1 MPKLDLEIE
10 DVKAS
15 ELESVRSKS
24 VRHSCLEGSKLRLA
38 GGNSA
43 VVRVETTKWLAKRV
57 QHTRSRSGLET
68 NKDRTSRQIR
78 IYWSPR

>member
-43 VVRVETTKWLAKRV
+43 VVRVETTKWLAK
-57 QHTRSRSGLET
+57 
-68 NKDRTSRQIR
+68 
-78 IYWSPR
+78 